1 MIVNT
6 NTDEVA
12 EGKFTLRPRKLTETV
27 WPEVTVKAH
36 STKTVTVRVD
46 TSKFTEEL
54 SKIMPNGYFL
64 EGFVRFVNPADD
76 GSVIGLPFRDLR
88 ENSKIYLQ

>member
-6 NTDEVA
+6 NTDEVE

-36 STKTVTVRVD
+36 SRKTVTVSVD

-64 EGFVRFVNPADD
+64 EGLLDLSIHADD
-76 GSVIGLPFRDLR
+76 GSIIGLPLWDLGR
-88 ENSKIYLQ
+88 IPKSTCN